1 MRSHMTP
8 FLAIAAVALAHA
20 RALTAESP
28 GTRGWLSVREFGAVG
43 DGKTKDTAAI
53 QKAIDAANKAGGGTV
68 YFPRGRYLSGTVYL
82 KSRVRLHIDSAATLL
97 GSTDL
102 ADHPVNR
109 CAFRSYTD
117 RYVCR
122 ALLWAEG
129 VRDIAITG
137 LGVIDGQGAAYKGL
151 PWLKRPYVIRF
162 ISCKNVLVEG
172 VTLRNSPMW
181 MQHYLDCDFVTVRG
195 ISVYNHCNAN
205 NDMIDIDC
213 CRDVII
219 TDCFADTDDDALT
232 FKSTADRPTE
242 NVTVSNCL
250 LSSHCNAIK
259 CGTESSGG
267 FKNITI
273 TNCAIRPSRASKK
286 IYGRKNGLA
295 GIALEIVDGGTLDR
309 VTISNITMTGRS
321 APIFLRLGNR
331 GRVFKEGMPKPDI
344 GTLRNVILSNIVATG
359 AGHTGCSITG
369 LPGHPIENVTLS
381 NIKITFA
388 GGGTRQDADRAVPE
402 LPHKYPES
410 TMFGV
415 LPAYGFYCRHVRG
428 LVFRDIDLGFT
439 KPDHRPALVC
449 VDVEGLSVDR
459 CNAQAVSDA
468 PALIALH
475 NVRSALVRGC
485 RPPAAATVFL
495 RLCGNSKQVS
505 VLSNDLCRVKTPFAF
520 DNATPPTS
528 LYAAGNRRNK

>member
-1 MRSHMTP
+1 MITSLM
-8 FLAIAAVALAHA
+8 IAAAVSLHA
-20 RALTAESP
+20 RTLAAESP
-28 GTRGWLSVREFGAVG
+28 GTTGWLSVRDFGAAG

-53 QKAIDAANKAGGGTV
+53 QRAIDAANKRGGGTV
-68 YFPRGRYLSGTVYL
+68 HFPHGRYLSGTVYL
-82 KSRVRLHIDSAATLL
+82 KSRVRLHIDFAAMLL

-102 ADHPVNR
+102 ADYPVNR

-117 RYVCR
+117 RYVHR

-129 VRDIAITG
+129 VRDIGITG
-137 LGVIDGQGAAYKGL
+137 GGVIDGQGAAYKGL
-151 PWLKRPYVIRF
+151 PWLKRPYIIRF
-162 ISCKNVLVEG
+162 ISCRNVLIED

-195 ISVYNHCNAN
+195 ISVFNHCNAN

-219 TDCFADTDDDALT
+219 ADCFADTDDDALT

-242 NVTVSNCL
+242 NVTVNNCL

-273 TNCAIRPSRASKK
+273 TNCAIRPSRASEK
-286 IYGRKNGLA
+286 IYGRKAGLA

-309 VTISNITMTGRS
+309 VTISNIAMTGRS

-331 GRVFKEGMPKPDI
+331 ARVFKEGMPKPGI
-344 GTLRNVILSNIVATG
+344 GTFRNVILSNIVATD

-388 GGGTRQDADRAVPE
+388 GGGTQQDADKVVPE
-402 LPHKYPES
+402 LPQKYPES

-415 LPAYGFYCRHVRG
+415 LPAYGFYCRHVHG
-428 LVFRDIDLGFT
+428 LAFRDVDLGLA
-439 KPDHRPALVC
+439 KPDGRPALVC

-459 CNAQAVSDA
+459 CNAQTVSDA
-468 PALIALH
+468 PALIVLD
-475 NVRSALVRGC
+475 NVRSALIRGC
-485 RPPAAATVFL
+485 SPPAAATAFL

-505 VLSNDLCRVKTPFAF
+505 VISNDLSRVRTPFAF
-520 DNATPPTS
+520 DETTPPAA
-528 LYAAGNRRNK
+528 LYATANRRDT